1 MLQEAPMKS
10 KYGTWLWWAGGLA
23 VIGVLVAI
31 GAGTLHAQH
40 FGGERMLL
48 GGILRNADLTVD
60 QKHQIA
66 AILRAHKGE
75 LIQAGQNMGDA
86 AKALMEAATN
96 QDVKVEAVQ
105 AKLDAAADAG
115 KQMGR
120 AWLTVRKEA
129 FAVLTPQQKQDLAKR
144 QQRFVQ
150 RMESRIAEHKQDQER
165 NLDELIERLGR

>member
-1 MLQEAPMKS
+1 
-10 KYGTWLWWAGGLA
+10 
-23 VIGVLVAI
+23 
-31 GAGTLHAQH
+31 
-40 FGGERMLL
+40 
-48 GGILRNADLTVD
+48 
-60 QKHQIA
+60 
-66 AILRAHKGE
+66 
-75 LIQAGQNMGDA
+75 MGDA

-96 QDVKVEAVQ
+96 QDVKVESVQ

-120 AWLTVRKEA
+120 AWLQVRKEA
-129 FAVLTPQQKQDLAKR
+129 FALLTPQQKQDLAKR